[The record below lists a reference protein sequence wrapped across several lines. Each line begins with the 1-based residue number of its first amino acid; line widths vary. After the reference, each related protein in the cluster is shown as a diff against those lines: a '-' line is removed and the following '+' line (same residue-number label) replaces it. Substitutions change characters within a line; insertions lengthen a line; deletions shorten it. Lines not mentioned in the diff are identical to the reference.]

1 MLKTDAATRLFAAE
15 RPRYVPGENIS
26 FFPEIERMIPMYEEL
41 FTRFTEEFKS
51 SIEDPDIHLSYTDRQ
66 RIKAGE
72 YAEVAEEKLPT
83 LERRIYWTKVKV
95 NAGFVAAL
103 LALGAVLA
111 AVSGV
116 GVEPSWTLKE
126 FFFPL
131 FFAFCM
137 GIAALGGMWRMM
149 KRIMKLEKQRL
160 LCELVVSHSQKEVT
174 RREKEKA
181 AA

>member
-1 MLKTDAATRLFAAE
+1 
-15 RPRYVPGENIS
+15 
-26 FFPEIERMIPMYEEL
+26 MYEEL
-41 FTRFTEEFKS
+41 FSRFTEEFKS

-66 RIKAGE
+66 RIKGGE

-83 LERRIYWTKVKV
+83 LERRIYWTKVK
-95 NAGFVAAL
+95 AGVVAAL

-116 GVEPSWTLKE
+116 GVEPSWTPKE
-126 FFFPL
+126 PL

-137 GIAALGGMWRMM
+137 FAFCMGNVIAALGGRM
-149 KRIMKLEKQRL
+149 MKLEKQRL
-160 LCELVVSHSQKEVT
+160 LCELVVSHSEEEAT
-174 RREKEKA
+174 RREKENA

>member
-1 MLKTDAATRLFAAE
+1 
-15 RPRYVPGENIS
+15 
-26 FFPEIERMIPMYEEL
+26 MYEQL
-41 FTRFTEEFKS
+41 FSRFTEEFKS

-66 RIKAGE
+66 RIKEGE

-83 LERRIYWTKVKV
+83 LERKIYWTKLYSGV
-95 NAGFVAAL
+95 AAAL
-103 LALGAVLA
+103 LAFGAVLTA
-111 AVSGV
+111 ISGV

-137 GIAALGGMWRMM
+137 GITALGGMWRMM

>member
-1 MLKTDAATRLFAAE
+1 
-15 RPRYVPGENIS
+15 
-26 FFPEIERMIPMYEEL
+26 MYEEL
-41 FTRFTEEFKS
+41 FSRFTEEFKS

-66 RIKAGE
+66 RLKAGE

-95 NAGFVAAL
+95 NAGVVAAL

-116 GVEPSWTLKE
+116 GVEPSWTPKE

-131 FFAFCM
+131 FFAFCT
-137 GIAALGGMWRMM
+137 GIAALLGGMWRMM

-160 LCELVVSHSQKEVT
+160 LCELVVAYSEEEAT
-174 RREKEKA
+174 RREKENA
-181 AA
+181 AAQPSM